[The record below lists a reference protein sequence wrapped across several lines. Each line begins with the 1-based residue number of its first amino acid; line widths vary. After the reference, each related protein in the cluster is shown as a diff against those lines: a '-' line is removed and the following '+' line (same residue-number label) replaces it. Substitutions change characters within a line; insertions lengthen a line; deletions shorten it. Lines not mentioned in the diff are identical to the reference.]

1 MIIFKT
7 KKIENI
13 GIVIFKID
21 IYNFFP
27 LLNEIKIISI
37 LNQILI
43 LIFEI
48 LYKEY

>member
-37 LNQILI
+37 LNHLILI
-43 LIFEI
+43 LEI